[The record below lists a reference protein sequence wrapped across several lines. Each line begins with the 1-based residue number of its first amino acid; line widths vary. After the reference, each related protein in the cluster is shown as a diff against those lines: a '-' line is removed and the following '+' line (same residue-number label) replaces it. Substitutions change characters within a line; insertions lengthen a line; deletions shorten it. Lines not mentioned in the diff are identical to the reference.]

1 MKFAIYS
8 LLALS
13 ALPLAAQPSDP
24 QRLAPYVPS
33 PKEIIEQ
40 MLESANVKRGE
51 VVVDLGCGDGRI
63 LITAVQKFGAKA
75 VGVELNPKLA
85 KEATEMIAR
94 LGLQNH
100 AKVIRGDIFEV
111 DLTQADVVTLYLTT
125 NFNERLRP
133 KFEQSL
139 HPGARVVSHD
149 YGIRGWN
156 PIDVQEVFVHNRRHK
171 IYLYQIGPRK
181 K

>member
-1 MKFAIYS
+1 MKLAICS
-8 LLALS
+8 LVALS

-24 QRLAPYVPS
+24 QRLAPFVPS
-33 PKEIIEQ
+33 PMEIIER

-51 VVVDLGCGDGRI
+51 IVVDLGCGDGRI

-75 VGVELNPKLA
+75 VGVELNPKLV
-85 KEATEMIAR
+85 KEASEMIAR

-100 AKVIRGDIFEV
+100 AKVVRGDIFEA

-125 NFNERLRP
+125 GSNEKLRP
-133 KFEQSL
+133 KLEQSL
-139 HPGARVVSHD
+139 RPGARVVSHD

-171 IYLYQIGPRK
+171 IYLYQIAPRK
-181 K
+181 N

>member
-1 MKFAIYS
+1 MKFVIYS

-13 ALPLAAQPSDP
+13 ALPLAAQPSAP

-75 VGVELNPKLA
+75 V
-85 KEATEMIAR
+85 EMIAR